1 MGVWVLRNNPYCQR
15 WPQRQAQPDPGP
27 TTPAGSACGSP
38 GLMPRARK
46 VTMNIGMNN
55 PSGASRRDFLSRTAA
70 GLAAASAATQLRA
83 AAGAKVSGSNDRINI
98 GMIGVGN
105 KGRGHQRQLAARIQE
120 QGDIQVVAIS
130 DIYSKR
136 LTEAGERSKVESK
149 SLYPDYRELLAR
161 PDIDAVWIATPD
173 HWHAPMAIDAMRAGK
188 DVYLEKPMTLTIDE
202 AHKLASEVKATGR
215 VLQVGSQHTS
225 DLRYHRAREV
235 IEKGW
240 IGKVLWAQNT
250 YSRNS
255 VYGEWNYHIDD
266 EGTPENI
273 DWKAFLGSAPKR
285 PFSRD
290 RFFRWRKY
298 WDYSGGIA
306 TDLFY
311 HRLAP
316 LVQMAGIDYP
326 TRVSA
331 HGGIYVHKDREVPD
345 TYATTVEFQDW
356 YATLSASMG
365 NAAGTQHLP
374 TVVYGHEATIRF
386 VNGAVLVTPEYQFRK
401 KFQEATGKSE
411 ELVIEVDQKDVSA
424 DHIANFLASVRSRE
438 QPVFNADFGCRVMT
452 AIKMGVDSYREG
464 KMLAWDASR
473 QRVVQPKADRPGYEG
488 DGQNHEEPPRKG

>member
-1 MGVWVLRNNPYCQR
+1 MSNAP
-15 WPQRQAQPDPGP
+15 
-27 TTPAGSACGSP
+27 
-38 GLMPRARK
+38 
-46 VTMNIGMNN
+46 
-55 PSGASRRDFLSRTAA
+55 GASRRTFLTRTAA
-70 GLAAASAATQLRA
+70 GLAAASAASKVR
-83 AAGAKVSGSNDRINI
+83 AAGAARVIGANDRINV

-105 KGRGHQRQLAARIQE
+105 KGRGHQRQLTARIE
-120 QGDIQVVAIS
+120 NEGDVQVVAIS

-136 LTEAGERSKVESK
+136 LQEGGERSGVESK
-149 SLYPDYRELLAR
+149 SLYRDYQELLAR

-202 AHKLASEVKATGR
+202 AHALADEVRSTGR

-255 VYGEWNYHIDD
+255 VFGEWNYHIDD

-285 PFSRD
+285 DFSQD

-316 LVQMAGIDYP
+316 LTQMVGIDYP

-331 HGGIYVHKDREVPD
+331 HGGIYVHKDREAPD
-345 TYATTVEFQDW
+345 TYATTVEYADW

-365 NAAGTQHLP
+365 NAAGTKHFP
-374 TVVYGHEATIRF
+374 TIVYGHEATISF
-386 VNGAVLVTPEYQFRK
+386 VNGAIVVTPEYQFRK
-401 KFQEATGKSE
+401 KFQDATGKSE
-411 ELVIEVDQKDVSA
+411 ELILEVDQKDISA
-424 DHIANFLASVRSRE
+424 DHIANFLGCVRSRE
-438 QPVFNADFGCRVMT
+438 QPVFNAEFGKRVMT

-464 KMLAWDASR
+464 RMLEWDAARSR
-473 QRVVQPKADRPGYEG
+473 VTKSSADRPGYEG
-488 DGQNHEEPPRKG
+488 DGKNHEEPPRRAPAKKA